1 MSLLVYG
8 GDPTVVAARDELARV
23 ASLLRQAE
31 GALQDVA
38 ARWWQQLGPD
48 PMLWLPE
55 VLAGAQ
61 LAAAAPGLATRIG
74 QLAAACDLAAEGYF
88 STEAQLS
95 RRFFASSVLPTL
107 QFGALLAAAPA
118 SPWRVPASVG
128 LAGVTAGLAIAGL
141 SNSPSPGG
149 VQLVRAA
156 AATAPAM
163 AGAATVPGLTNQLRV
178 NLALLG
184 VPSASTGVARLHSS
198 GTVVPAES
206 LAQHT
211 ARLQSS
217 YSGPSGGIR
226 VEVYPQPAGVGRQFV
241 VYVPGTQSAAL
252 AGRMPLDMRSNLKA
266 MASPGLAASEGAVL
280 SALGQLGAGRNDS
293 VLLVGHSQGALIASN
308 IAATPQPFRVSGLIS
323 IGGPVAHQ
331 SFDPANLANSL
342 NSPNAAH
349 QPTPTIAIE
358 HLNDPVPALSGRAN
372 PLTENLVT
380 VQRDLP
386 AQTLVEAHAMAGY
399 RQTAALADIDTDPGL
414 TRVRAL
420 INGQLANLGEGVE
433 YRFELLRERPNPN

>member
-23 ASLLRQAE
+23 AGLLRQAE
-31 GALQDVA
+31 GALQDVV
-38 ARWWQQLGPD
+38 ARWCLQLGPD
-48 PMLWLPE
+48 PLQWLPE
-55 VLAGAQ
+55 ILGGAQ

-107 QFGALLAAAPA
+107 QFGALLASAPPAPWRAPA
-118 SPWRVPASVG
+118 AVG
-128 LAGVTAGLAIAGL
+128 LAGATAGLAITGL
-141 SNSPSPGG
+141 INSPSPSG

-156 AATAPAM
+156 AAMAPAL
-163 AGAATVPGLTNQLRV
+163 AGAFTVPGLTNQLRV

-226 VEVYPQPAGVGRQFV
+226 VEIYPQSAGGGRQFV

-266 MASPGLAASEGAVL
+266 MATPGLAASERAVL
-280 SALGQLGAGRNDS
+280 SALGQLGAGRSDS

-308 IAATPQPFRVSGLIS
+308 IASTPQPFRVSGLIS
-323 IGGPVAHQ
+323 IGGPIAHHPAHQ
-331 SFDPANLANSL
+331 A
-342 NSPNAAH
+342 
-349 QPTPTIAIE
+349 TPTIAIE
-358 HLNDPVPALSGRAN
+358 HTNDPIPALSGRAN

-380 VQRDLP
+380 VQREIP
-386 AQTLVEAHAMAGY
+386 AQNLVEAHAMAGY
-399 RQTAALADIDTDPGL
+399 RQTAALADIDIDPGL
-414 TRVRAL
+414 TRVRGL
-420 INGQLANLGEGVE
+420 INEQLANLGEGTE
-433 YRFELLRERPNPN
+433 YRFELIREPAAQN